1 MSDHGG
7 RAPDPSD
14 LGSDWVEA
22 LLGEPPTRSSA
33 DVSLAP
39 TPVAPADEPLE
50 LGSLAMAEALLGDRP
65 PSTTSDAPQAPAAT
79 PVAEP
84 PVSPP
89 APAWAEPPLP
99 DSPPAPRG
107 LGGTLLPPDLPAAP
121 TWAGRGGDDAAWAPD
136 AADDGWTSPTP
147 VSAERAEPPALVF
160 PEAEPIE
167 TAEPIGSVAPSE
179 PVFDDQWSN
188 LPPLVPEAPAAFD
201 DPDTAAGPRSGL
213 PYLGI
218 EPNAPGAST
227 PPPPPPSDA
236 PDPPSTSGVLIDPSA
251 PGTTPSGPSGAA
263 AGFLDLRPSVATPV
277 PTAAAA
283 AAAGGKPPKVRG
295 RGKAKVRTPGD
306 RRRRRLLGGIGVV
319 LVIVFGLAAAQVISE
334 GDGEPDAVL
343 TADAASIENDDGDD
357 ERSISVGTGED
368 EAAEAEDT
376 KDEAAEASGDD
387 GVVEGNTATTDAAA
401 GAAGGGSSGGS
412 STPSGPG
419 RIVVSASSLE
429 FGSSGSRSVSIRN
442 EGGSSIG
449 WSASTSGA
457 GYGVPGTSSGNLSP
471 GQAVDI
477 PVSFSPN
484 GLPEGT
490 ASGTLSI
497 GGRAVALRATVNRP
511 PTISNVSWA
520 SCAATSRLRMT
531 VTDESGVASVVV
543 AGTSP
548 SGPGFRKTAVSQG
561 SGSYRADIG
570 PFSSNG
576 QITYFVEATDSRG
589 NVARSAVQYRAWNNG
604 C

>member
-22 LLGEPPTRSSA
+22 LLGEPPKRSAA
-33 DVSLAP
+33 DVVPASPPA
-39 TPVAPADEPLE
+39 AAASAADEPLE

-65 PSTTSDAPQAPAAT
+65 PSTTSGVPQAPA
-79 PVAEP
+79 VP
-84 PVSPP
+84 PAAAPQVPPP
-89 APAWAEPPLP
+89 APTWTEPPLP
-99 DSPPAPRG
+99 DIPPAPRG
-107 LGGTLLPPDLPAAP
+107 LGGTLQPPDLPVAP
-121 TWAGRGGDDAAWAPD
+121 TAPSWAGQGGDDAAWAPD
-136 AADDGWTSPTP
+136 AADGGWTPP
-147 VSAERAEPPALVF
+147 ASAPSALVF
-160 PEAEPIE
+160 PEAESVE
-167 TAEPIGSVAPSE
+167 AAAPIGSVGAIE
-179 PVFDDQWSN
+179 PGIDDRWSN
-188 LPPLVPEAPAAFD
+188 LPPLIPEAPATLD
-201 DPDTAAGPRSGL
+201 DPETAAGPRSGL

-218 EPNAPGAST
+218 EPTAPGAST
-227 PPPPPPSDA
+227 PPAPTSDV
-236 PDPPSTSGVLIDPSA
+236 PEPPSTSDVLVDPSA
-251 PGTTPSGPSGAA
+251 PGTTPPDASGAPV
-263 AGFLDLRPSVATPV
+263 GFLDLRPSAATPAPAV
-277 PTAAAA
+277 AAA

-295 RGKAKVRTPGD
+295 RGRAKVRTPGD
-306 RRRRRLLGGIGVV
+306 RRRRRLLGGIGVA
-319 LVIVFGLAAAQVISE
+319 LVIVLGLAAAQVISE

-343 TADAASIENDDGDD
+343 TADAASIENDGDDD

-368 EAAEAEDT
+368 EAAEAEDE
-376 KDEAAEASGDD
+376 KEEAAEASGDD
-387 GVVEGNTATTDAAA
+387 GVVEGNTATTASA

-457 GYGVPGTSSGNLSP
+457 GYGVPGPTSGTLSP

-477 PVSFSPN
+477 AVSFSPN

-490 ASGTLSI
+490 AAGTLSI
-497 GGRAVALRATVNRP
+497 GGRAVSLRATVNRP

-520 SCAATSRLRMT
+520 SCSATSRLRMT
-531 VTDESGVASVVV
+531 VTDDSGVASVVV